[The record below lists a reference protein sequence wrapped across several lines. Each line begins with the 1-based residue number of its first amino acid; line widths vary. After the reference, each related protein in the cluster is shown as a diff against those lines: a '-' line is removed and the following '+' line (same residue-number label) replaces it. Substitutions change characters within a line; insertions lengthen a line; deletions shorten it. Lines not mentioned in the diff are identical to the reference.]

1 MEHLVDH
8 VDGMLTFIVDFNLK
22 VMSYILSGGLA
33 EDPETAHK
41 IKETLVTF
49 KLNVFSEE
57 DLLDISLLAMS
68 VLSYALVKR

>member
-1 MEHLVDH
+1 LENLVDH

-33 EDPETAHK
+33 EDPETANK
-41 IKETLVTF
+41 IKETIVTF

-57 DLLDISLLAMS
+57 DLMDIGLLAMT
-68 VLSYALVKR
+68 VLSYTLVKR